1 MATVNLY
8 EQVRDSLLGRIAA
21 GEFKSGDK
29 LPTEDELCKQ
39 YGVSRITVR
48 RAVSELAAQM
58 LIAPKRGVGT
68 IVTERSAD
76 RRVFRLSG
84 FFGNGTHFKVKKI
97 DSGIE
102 AAGQLVAKALR
113 ISEGVRVHHDVYVAI
128 HKNEPYTLTDAYEV
142 DSEEQAAPK
151 KAAASLKRVARAEQE
166 LIAVISD
173 AMCET
178 HLGYPAGRPIMEARR
193 LVIASDGSPIRYLIL
208 RYHPERYRFVVD
220 MLPGR
225 GLSIFEGQQ
234 NGTRLD
240 QAMRA

>member
-1 MATVNLY
+1 M
-8 EQVRDSLLGRIAA
+8 
-21 GEFKSGDK
+21 
-29 LPTEDELCKQ
+29 
-39 YGVSRITVR
+39 R

-58 LIAPKRGVGT
+58 LIAPKRGIGT
-68 IVTERSAD
+68 IVTDRGTD

-97 DSGIE
+97 ASGIE
-102 AAGQLVAKALR
+102 IASHLVAKALR
-113 ISEGVRVHHDVYVAI
+113 IDEGAPVRHDVYVAV

-142 DSEEQAAPK
+142 NGDKPSASK
-151 KAAASLKRVARAEQE
+151 TAAASLKRVARAEQE
-166 LIAVISD
+166 LIAVTSD

-193 LVIASDGSPIRYLIL
+193 LVIASDGSPIRYLVL

-225 GLSIFEGQQ
+225 NISIFEGQQ
-234 NGTRLD
+234 NGNQLD
-240 QAMRA
+240 RAMRA